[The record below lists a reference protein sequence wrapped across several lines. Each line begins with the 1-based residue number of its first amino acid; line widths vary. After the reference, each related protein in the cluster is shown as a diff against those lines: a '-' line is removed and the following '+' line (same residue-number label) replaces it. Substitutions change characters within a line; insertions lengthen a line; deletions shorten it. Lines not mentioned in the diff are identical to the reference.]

1 MTVTVQTPSGE
12 VSGSAVTAVRWS
24 KHWIQSDGMGWDYAL
39 AGEAVVVEVTPG
51 HYLFALL
58 RSAATT
64 EYMGS
69 VAAAAISGQEGR
81 VIDTS
86 LFAQV
91 EARQGEA
98 SRVIELPANQYPL
111 MVTFTDLGDPKSV
124 ELVRPSSLSSAFGP
138 GISLTAIT
146 LEIVDLPVTTGGVEA
161 VLPWIDRIGGGLLDG
176 SRLQSTNVLSGSP
189 NSIGVGFF
197 KSSGE

>member
-1 MTVTVQTPSGE
+1 LATLLGLFVACPRPRSESIIKPAALLACLALTGCQTYSWHQKMTVTVQTPSGE

-98 SRVIELPANQYPL
+98 SRVIEIWVTRKASNWCDHPACPQLLAPA
-111 MVTFTDLGDPKSV
+111 
-124 ELVRPSSLSSAFGP
+124 SA
-138 GISLTAIT
+138 
-146 LEIVDLPVTTGGVEA
+146 
-161 VLPWIDRIGGGLLDG
+161 
-176 SRLQSTNVLSGSP
+176 
-189 NSIGVGFF
+189 
-197 KSSGE
+197 